1 MFGETHT
8 VDSRG
13 LHAKAGAAHSFLC
26 GCRGCG
32 SERLS
37 GPAPAVQPSGQ
48 DSRPGPQPRLPA
60 DGAAS
65 GPRRGCQGPGSGL
78 VGLLF
83 PWFPPGAQNPPPA
96 SGNWAPAPAGV
107 RACRWSG
114 LAFSLFPR
122 WEGGSEPTAL
132 TRNVLAAGGPPAP
145 LPGGWWWWWGACGP
159 AHAFHRH
166 PIKAAGG
173 EGKCKLSS
181 RLLPPEDAASHHSL
195 PWDPYRRQQRRRCF

>member
-60 DGAAS
+60 DAATS
-65 GPRRGCQGPGSGL
+65 GPRRGCQGPGSGA

-83 PWFPPGAQNPPPA
+83 PWFPSGAQNPPPA

-114 LAFSLFPR
+114 LAFSC
-122 WEGGSEPTAL
+122 S
-132 TRNVLAAGGPPAP
+132 LAGKEAQSLQPSPGTSWQLVGPQPPSQEAGG
-145 LPGGWWWWWGACGP
+145 GGGVRVVRP
-159 AHAFHRH
+159 T
-166 PIKAAGG
+166 P
-173 EGKCKLSS
+173 STVT
-181 RLLPPEDAASHHSL
+181 P
-195 PWDPYRRQQRRRCF
+195 